1 MKRVLALMAE
11 GFEETELVVPVD
23 VLRRGGVEV
32 VLCSIADDGSWDVE
46 GAHGISVSADS
57 TLDEVS
63 ADGFDAVLLP
73 GGGPGTAHLEADER
87 VLEIVWTYASKGR
100 IVAAIC
106 AAPRVLKRAGI
117 LKGRRITSFP
127 AEQAKLD
134 DGSLTYL
141 QDRVVVDG
149 NLITSRGAGTAAE
162 FGLALLEALEGKETA
177 EKVRVSALFA

>member
-1 MKRVLALMAE
+1 MKSVLVLMAD
-11 GFEETELVVPVD
+11 GFEETELTVPVD
-23 VLRRGGVEV
+23 VLRRGGSEV
-32 VLCSIADDGSWDVE
+32 VLCSTGGTLEVE
-46 GAHGISVSADS
+46 GAHGMLFLADS

-73 GGGPGTAHLEADER
+73 GGGPGTARLEADER

-134 DGSLTYL
+134 DGSLAYL

-162 FGLALLEALEGKETA
+162 FGLALLEALEGKEAA